1 MFSMDILSSFEVKCT
16 IFLLLTGT
24 FCLLMMNNRKKIS
37 ETAISVNY
45 HFTRQCNYQCK
56 FCFHTA
62 KTSFVLPLEE
72 AKRGLKKLHDAG
84 MKKINFSGGEPFIVN
99 RGKFVGELV
108 KYSKKNLKI
117 ESVTIVSN
125 GSLINEKWF
134 EDYGKYLDI
143 LAISCD
149 SYKEETLKKIG
160 RFANRT
166 EHLKQLQSISHLC
179 KSYQIKFKINTVVCS
194 ENWQEDMSELIN
206 IIKPARWKVFQ
217 CLLIDGENVGANALR
232 DAKEMAIDSH
242 QFNHFCNTHKG
253 IKCLV
258 PESNELM
265 RNSYLILDEY
275 MRFLNNVNGKK
286 EPGYSILDIE
296 MSEAL
301 GKSGFDRKVF
311 YKRGGKYKWSK
322 GDNTDW

>member
-1 MFSMDILSSFEVKCT
+1 MISMDIISSFELKCT
-16 IFLLLTGT
+16 IFLLFSYT
-24 FCLLMMNNRKKIS
+24 FYLLMMNNRKNPS

-108 KYSKKNLKI
+108 KYSKENLKI

-149 SYKEETLKKIG
+149 SHKEDTLKKIG

-179 KSYQIKFKINTVVCS
+179 KSYHIKFKINTVVCS

-217 CLLIDGENVGANALR
+217 CLLIDGENVGASALR
-232 DAKEMAIDSH
+232 NAKEMAIDSH
-242 QFNHFCNTHKG
+242 QFNHFCNTHKN

-258 PESNELM
+258 PEPNELM

-301 GKSGFDRKVF
+301 SKSGFDRKAF